1 MTAAGL
7 KACVISVSGGVDSA
21 VTMAL
26 VSYAQKQKN
35 SPIEKI
41 IGLAQPIHS
50 TEKIQSRAFL
60 LEKFGRIITIDQT
73 EIHDKLVAVVD
84 AAMGEQGS
92 VFARGQLKSYQR
104 TPSADLWDGQTDEE
118 ELGISYDF
126 IELFTEYL
134 SLNNEEKATFKDSC
148 SDEAWKEF
156 EANAVIART
165 THKRN
170 AHKLNW

>member
-1 MTAAGL
+1 LLWELEILVGDIIILLLDWILLIWFLVYLDEDGYLCYFCKAGD
-7 KACVISVSGGVDSA
+7 GVVDVQLIADLHKSE
-21 VTMAL
+21 VFT
-26 VSYAQKQKN
+26 VGKY
-35 SPIEKI
+35 
-41 IGLAQPIHS
+41 
-50 TEKIQSRAFL
+50 
-60 LEKFGRIITIDQT
+60 LEVPEDI
-73 EIHDKLVAVVD
+73 LVAP
-84 AAMGEQGS
+84 
-92 VFARGQLKSYQR
+92 
-104 TPSADLWDGQTDEE
+104 PSADLWDGQTDEE

-170 AHKLNW
+170 AHKLNWPVNLNIMPTLKVD